1 MNKDMYFKMMGLKKE
16 AAQPVGQETNKN
28 TPIQSQVAGNPAGT
42 GSAPQAFNFAD
53 RMPSASKD
61 PKAFVNFLNTKTDP
75 VAPVKNTESFKNF
88 QQGYNY
94 AKSKMPQYDQK
105 GSFWTNL
112 LNKLYEFFGSKKRFG
127 VLKQESLSKS
137 ASISSNM
144 SRDNYDKMMS
154 LYVRVHSS

>member
-16 AAQPVGQETNKN
+16 AAQPVPRTPAANQVTPKN
-28 TPIQSQVAGNPAGT
+28 TSAAVTAGQPGAGT
-42 GSAPQAFNFAD
+42 
-53 RMPSASKD
+53 PSSNARNIRNILEQGTSIV
-61 PKAFVNFLNTKTDP
+61 PPGNNP
-75 VAPVKNTESFKNF
+75 VAAPVTNTDSYKFF
-88 QQGYNY
+88 QNGYNY
-94 AKSKMPQYDQK
+94 AKSKLPQYDQK

-144 SRDNYDKMMS
+144 SRDRYDRMMS
-154 LYVRVHSS
+154 LYARTRNS